1 MQLNLAFLELEL
13 LPSPQQMASE
23 HVGATRET
31 RDAAVEILARILAQT
46 AKINEQTM
54 EATDE

>member
-13 LPSPQQMASE
+13 LPPPTHMASE
-23 HVGATRET
+23 HVEATTEA

-46 AKINEQTM
+46 AKIEEQTV
-54 EATDE
+54 EASDE

>member
-13 LPSPQQMASE
+13 LPLPPQMASE
-23 HVGATRET
+23 HVGATTET
-31 RDAAVEILARILAQT
+31 RDAVVEILARILAQT

-54 EATDE
+54 EASDE

>member
-13 LPSPQQMASE
+13 LPPQTHMASE
-23 HVGATRET
+23 HVEAITEA

-46 AKINEQTM
+46 TKIEEQTM
-54 EATDE
+54 EASDE